1 MRVVSVL
8 FKVHRTTSLHRARFE
23 CAKQCTNDAKYL
35 MGDPRREV
43 WVGPSV

>member
-8 FKVHRTTSLHRARFE
+8 FKVPALLVASARLE
-23 CAKQCTNDAKYL
+23 CAKQCTNDAKHL